1 MASKIHQEEVVKVSE
16 IDPSSWRLRDA
27 SHRLLYRRHGP
38 ESDTVAPRQSANNMF
53 MSSNFHAEACL
64 TRIRRDRASV
74 VRSAFDAAATAVLEA
89 IVRNVAQHVKKQRRK
104 SLTLQQNDLPPFLT
118 QFMRLEEVR
127 LASIERAH
135 NNKEIAKA
143 KRPVMTAVPVVK
155 KIISPKAEPGAEAI
169 TTTTT
174 TTTSTTSG
182 AEPTASQKKKPM
194 ATPAEE
200 PLRKFTRNTPASSAA
215 ALDSRSMTS
224 RAILCTAGNISFE
237 ALTPRLPGFDIV
249 VTDIPQNP
257 AKDGEEA
264 ETAPVVVNMGN
275 VVIEAQTLGQRSI
288 AVATNTSRKAAQRY
302 QYRKDNLQF
311 STNPQ
316 PKHFFRMKNPFQGG
330 PHSQHDDED
339 VARAL
344 LEETVIPHQPHP
356 DAITGSWI
364 DMCLPRFLSILDTGA
379 GHAYYH
385 DVQWGTRHGRIAN
398 LFRVLAEKKGNYG
411 THLIITTEPEVTR
424 FAREF
429 QPVNH
434 HQALLHPVNTE
445 SLRALAYTG
454 DKEQRRK
461 LRYYFPKTTGLVDSP
476 YHVLITSY
484 RSFLENYLHFCQL
497 PFETVVVDD
506 GASWMAAA
514 KSDPNSHIG
523 LLWDTAMWSKKDHV
537 GLAGTSY
544 KKWNFMVD
552 DIPLQAQKEAWIG
565 LTARSRIVTGASSTA
580 SQPFSGGDVLP
591 CHGLVDFVAPYFS
604 STAKEEWDRCKI
616 QTDPTCMDHFR
627 GLLTRS
633 TVVHQ
638 TGASQDL
645 HQLAIEALNGR
656 SPVPDRSA
664 DPGVPTIVADE
675 TFVSDGKAAFS
686 RRGALLYL
694 GDPER
699 SWLRYELGTVSFK
712 PILDVQSKSATYGF
726 FCEET
731 VPASVTTPSGSAG
744 QVAGTLAYRLAVRC
758 NRHFGSEQGLRQHI
772 SAQHAP
778 PGTWLCRT
786 CGTDCITSQART
798 HHERTCG
805 QPITV
810 SGDTNGP
817 GGGGGVGS
825 RQNYGPVGVV
835 GKKKGQRPGAPAQ
848 GGAKPEDKDPDG
860 SIRLPTYRGVWV
872 NKVGK
877 HFVKIKGTRLKAPGG
892 EETLFFDSID
902 DAAKGHDEAVKA
914 QAEKDGEL
922 EDTELKVELNYEE
935 GTGTRIVYEDSTAA
949 STTGLGGSANN
960 VVPALSVINIKVR

>member
-1 MASKIHQEEVVKVSE
+1 
-16 IDPSSWRLRDA
+16 
-27 SHRLLYRRHGP
+27 
-38 ESDTVAPRQSANNMF
+38 
-53 MSSNFHAEACL
+53 
-64 TRIRRDRASV
+64 
-74 VRSAFDAAATAVLEA
+74 
-89 IVRNVAQHVKKQRRK
+89 
-104 SLTLQQNDLPPFLT
+104 
-118 QFMRLEEVR
+118 MRLEEVR

-135 NNKEIAKA
+135 SNKEIAKA
-143 KRPVMTAVPVVK
+143 KRPILTAVPVVK
-155 KIISPKAEPGAEAI
+155 KKIPPKVETGTEAATTASSAEA
-169 TTTTT
+169 TT
-174 TTTSTTSG
+174 
-182 AEPTASQKKKPM
+182 SQKKETI
-194 ATPAEE
+194 AAPAEE
-200 PLRKFTRNTPASSAA
+200 TLRKFTRNTPASSAA

-237 ALTPRLPGFDIV
+237 ALTPSLTGFDIK
-249 VTDIPQNP
+249 VTEIPQNP

-264 ETAPVVVNMGN
+264 ERSPVVVNMGN

-288 AVATNTSRKAAQRY
+288 AVATNTARKAAQRY
-302 QYRKDNLQF
+302 QYRKDNIQF

-316 PKHFFRMKNPFQGG
+316 PKHNLFRMKNPFQGG
-330 PHSQHDDED
+330 PHRQHDDED
-339 VARAL
+339 IARSL
-344 LEETVIPHQPHP
+344 LEENTIPHQPQLG
-356 DAITGSWI
+356 AITGSWT
-364 DMCLPRFLSILDTGA
+364 DVCLPRFLSILDTGA

-385 DVQWGTRHGRIAN
+385 DVQWGSRHGRIAN
-398 LFRVLAEKKGNYG
+398 LFQVLAEKQGNYG

-429 QPVNH
+429 QPVNR
-434 HQALLHPVNTE
+434 HQALLRSVNVE

-461 LRYYFPKTTGLVDSP
+461 LRYYFPKATGLVDSP
-476 YHVLITSY
+476 YHVLVTSY

-514 KSDPNSHIG
+514 KSDPNSPIG

-552 DIPLQAQKEAWIG
+552 DIPLHAQEEAWIG
-565 LTARSRIVTGASSTA
+565 LTARSRIMTGASSAA
-580 SQPFSGGDVLP
+580 SQPYSGGDVLP

-638 TGASQDL
+638 TGVSQDMR
-645 HQLAIEALNGR
+645 QLAIEALNGR
-656 SPVPDRSA
+656 SPVPDRSE
-664 DPGVPTIVADE
+664 DPGVPAIVADE
-675 TFVSDGKAAFS
+675 TFVSDSKTAFS
-686 RRGALLYL
+686 KRGALLYL

-726 FCEET
+726 FCEEI
-731 VPASVTTPSGSAG
+731 VPASVTTSSGSAG
-744 QVAGTLAYRLAVRC
+744 QVAGTMAYRLAVRC
-758 NRHFGSEQGLRQHI
+758 NRHFGSEQGLRQHM

-817 GGGGGVGS
+817 AGGGGGVGS

-835 GKKKGQRPGAPAQ
+835 GKKKGQRAGEPTP
-848 GGAKPEDKDPDG
+848 GGANPEDKDPDG

-877 HFVKIKGTRLKAPGG
+877 HFVKIKGTRLKVPGG
-892 EETLFFDSID
+892 EETLFFDTID

-914 QAEKDGEL
+914 QAEKDGEE
-922 EDTELKVELNYEE
+922 EDTDIRVELNYEE
-935 GTGTRIVYEDSTAA
+935 GTGTRIVYEDTTTA

-960 VVPALSVINIKVR
+960 VVPALSVINIKVRCYIGYELALMLRICTV